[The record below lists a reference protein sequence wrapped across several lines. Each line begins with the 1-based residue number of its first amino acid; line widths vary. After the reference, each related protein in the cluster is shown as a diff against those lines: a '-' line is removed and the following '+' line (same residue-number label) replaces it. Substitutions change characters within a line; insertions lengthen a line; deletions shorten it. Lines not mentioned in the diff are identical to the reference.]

1 MLRMQRGLCACHEE
15 RALLG
20 AAPNSQTVVRSDD
33 AESAPACMIGLDVG
47 GTKIAGGLVMCDFG
61 EVLCKRVVPT
71 RPERGPQAVLDDLL
85 ELARSLLSE
94 ARRVAAPVGG
104 IGIGVPE
111 TVDPKGNVTSGQTL
125 AWQNIPVQSICSE
138 LAPAIVESDVRAA
151 ALGEALFGAG
161 RNYGAFAYI
170 TVGTGISSCLV
181 LDGRPFPGARGNAL
195 VLASAPL
202 STTCNRCGGRIDDV
216 LEEFAAGP
224 ALVQRYNR
232 AAPERVSKAEEVLEA
247 AVGGSR
253 VADRIIESAA
263 AALGNSV
270 GFFVNILDPEA
281 VIVGGGLGLAGDPYW
296 NRFVES
302 TRQHIWAEQT
312 RGLPIRRAQLGG
324 DSGLIGAAAAA
335 IRKANVEP
343 T

>member
-1 MLRMQRGLCACHEE
+1 
-15 RALLG
+15 
-20 AAPNSQTVVRSDD
+20 
-33 AESAPACMIGLDVG
+33 MIGLDVG
-47 GTKIAGGLVMCDFG
+47 GTKIAGGLVSCDSG
-61 EVLCKRVVPT
+61 QVLSKRLVPT
-71 RPERGPQAVLDDLL
+71 RPERGSQAVLDDLL

-94 ARRVAAPVGG
+94 ARRVEAPVGG

-111 TVDPKGNVTSGQTL
+111 TVDPSGNVTSSQTL
-125 AWQNIPVQSICSE
+125 DWQNIPVQSICSE

-161 RNYGAFAYI
+161 RNYGVFAYI

-216 LEEFAAGP
+216 LEEFASGP

-232 AAPERVSKAEEVLEA
+232 ITPEQVSKAEDVFEVA
-247 AVGGSR
+247 AGGNR
-253 VADRIIESAA
+253 EADRIVDSAA

-270 GFFVNILDPEA
+270 GFLVNILDPEA
-281 VIVGGGLGLAGDPYW
+281 VIVGGGLGVAGDLYW

-302 TRQHIWAEQT
+302 TRQHVWAEQT
-312 RGLPIRRAQLGG
+312 RELPIRRAQLGA

-335 IRKANVEP
+335 IRKANREL